1 MYQYYLM
8 KDPSVLVSIQP
19 CAPPEKIMSQWFQA
33 TACTRRSVA
42 FNLCLHVHVHLS
54 HLTPHH
60 FREACGIFVI
70 RLATLT
76 YLGTRSPSRFLLTN
90 TFSNSCSIHVPNLS
104 VHSNNESL
112 ALLHFINRSAVLRL
126 HSVPQISPTR
136 LLYQSQL
143 VSATSAPLIMVSLR
157 RSARV
162 SVKSESKGE
171 RANDNH
177 TAEVATEPVKRGRKR
192 KATQDQVGSV
202 STHHTSRQHC

>member
-76 YLGTRSPSRFLLTN
+76 YSISFTLL
-90 TFSNSCSIHVPNLS
+90 
-104 VHSNNESL
+104 
-112 ALLHFINRSAVLRL
+112 A
-126 HSVPQISPTR
+126 
-136 LLYQSQL
+136 
-143 VSATSAPLIMVSLR
+143 
-157 RSARV
+157 
-162 SVKSESKGE
+162 
-171 RANDNH
+171 
-177 TAEVATEPVKRGRKR
+177 
-192 KATQDQVGSV
+192 DQ
-202 STHHTSRQHC
+202 HILE

>member
-1 MYQYYLM
+1 MVPSYGMHEAERRLQSLSTCTCTSFSPDSAPFSRSLRHLRHQACNAYL
-8 KDPSVLVSIQP
+8 
-19 CAPPEKIMSQWFQA
+19 
-33 TACTRRSVA
+33 
-42 FNLCLHVHVHLS
+42 
-54 HLTPHH
+54 
-60 FREACGIFVI
+60 
-70 RLATLT
+70 

-90 TFSNSCSIHVPNLS
+90 TFSNNCSIHVPNLS

-202 STHHTSRQHC
+202 STHQTSRQHC

>member
-1 MYQYYLM
+1 MV
-8 KDPSVLVSIQP
+8 PSYGMHEAERRLQSLSTCTCTSFSP
-19 CAPPEKIMSQWFQA
+19 DSAPFSRSLRHLRHQA
-33 TACTRRSVA
+33 CNA
-42 FNLCLHVHVHLS
+42 
-54 HLTPHH
+54 
-60 FREACGIFVI
+60 
-70 RLATLT
+70 

-90 TFSNSCSIHVPNLS
+90 TFSNNCSIHVPNLS

-143 VSATSAPLIMVSLR
+143 VSATSAPSIMVSLR

-192 KATQDQVGSV
+192 KATDDHVGSV
-202 STHHTSRQHC
+202 STHQTSRQHC